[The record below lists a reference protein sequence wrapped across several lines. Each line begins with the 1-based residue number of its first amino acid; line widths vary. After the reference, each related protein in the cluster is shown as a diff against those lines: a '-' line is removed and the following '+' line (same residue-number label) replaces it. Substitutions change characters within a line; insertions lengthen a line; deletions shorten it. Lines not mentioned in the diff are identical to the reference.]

1 MLNNRS
7 LSTLGPE
14 ERPNLY
20 YEESFTEDAP
30 IGQIIIRGLDLPYN
44 PKFNPMDKIWSS
56 LRKRIAEEHDIQITG
71 VFRKD
76 IKGETKKIVW
86 PDAKTVLKS
95 TAVVLV
101 VVIVCALAIY
111 AVDQLLALGLSLLER
126 AAESVGNAG
135 TNAAEVATT
144 VANEIVD
151 HGDHTHVAG
160 MINLIR

>member
-1 MLNNRS
+1 MAKKE
-7 LSTLGPE
+7 LSQAAEKVAAAEKQKDKKP
-14 ERPNLY
+14 
-20 YEESFTEDAP
+20 A
-30 IGQIIIRGLDLPYN
+30 N
-44 PKFNPMDKIWSS
+44 PDGNIFVRAGKAIKKFC
-56 LRKRIAEEHDIQITG
+56 
-71 VFRKD
+71 KD